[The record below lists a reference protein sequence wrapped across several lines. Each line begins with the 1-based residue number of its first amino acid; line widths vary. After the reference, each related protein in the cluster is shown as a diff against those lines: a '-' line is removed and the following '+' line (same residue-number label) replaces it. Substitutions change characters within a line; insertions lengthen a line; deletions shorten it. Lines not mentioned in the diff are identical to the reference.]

1 MNFSLE
7 LPSQKGLV
15 TGDVAANLYPP
26 STNRGLGNRPLRT
39 PVSIPIRLVRPTS
52 TALALHHHLS
62 QAQRTCADCNAS
74 RPFCQPRFS
83 ATSISTRLYFG
94 LGDIRFVSCRVR
106 SLVHYSACYVRLRQ
120 LSNHPCPV
128 ASRLLSSA
136 SRTFNTTT
144 IRIEFEAS
152 S

>member
-1 MNFSLE
+1 VNFSLE

-15 TGDVAANLYPP
+15 TGDVAANLFPP
-26 STNRGLGNRPLRT
+26 STNRGFGCLFQSVPSVQRRPLSHFVTTSRKRSERAPT
-39 PVSIPIRLVRPTS
+39 ATLPAPFISLVPPPRVYRLDFT
-52 TALALHHHLS
+52 LAWAILDS
-62 QAQRTCADCNAS
+62 
-74 RPFCQPRFS
+74 F
-83 ATSISTRLYFG
+83 
-94 LGDIRFVSCRVR
+94 RVR

-136 SRTFNTTT
+136 SRTFNTAT